1 MYGAISADLLFDYAK
16 KIGMWFQQPLAGLE
30 TPEWYF
36 IKPEYLCR
44 IPDEIHYYSADGTPY
59 SSRGDVDHPSFTR
72 LREHLANKGLIHIE
86 RSWSN
91 GDRVL
96 KSFYL
101 NNYLMLPGDRFP
113 CAPAMVYPLTR
124 KGNYN
129 NGEIDPTVKNY
140 RDDSENF

>member
-1 MYGAISADLLFDYAK
+1 MYGAISASVLFDHAK
-16 KIGMWFQQPLAGLE
+16 SMGMYVQQPLAGLE

-36 IKPEYLCR
+36 IKPEYLCAVTN
-44 IPDEIHYYSADGTPY
+44 EIQYYSADGQRY
-59 SSRGDVDHPSFTR
+59 GSHGSVDHPSFTR
-72 LREHLANKGLIHIE
+72 LREHLAKKGLIHIE
-86 RSWSN
+86 RSWCN

-113 CAPAMVYPLTR
+113 SASAMMYPLTR

-140 RDDSENF
+140 RDASEIF